1 MSQNPKQNVDPDLSE
16 KRRQA
21 GRKGGA
27 AMVEKYGREHFSK
40 IGKISRKRH
49 KERKQENHAKIDI
62 DNPEDNR

>member
-1 MSQNPKQNVDPDLSE
+1 MPYQKKPDVDPDLSE

-49 KERKQENHAKIDI
+49 KERKQDKQANIET
-62 DNPEDNR
+62 DNPDDDR